1 MDAFAAYMEYHI
13 VMAPPN
19 IRPVTPHALI
29 ADVMGDRF
37 DQGPD
42 YTNWRPAGSGD
53 WLLIHTTGGAGRLAA
68 QASGHCY
75 DVNPGDVILYSP
87 GDPQDY
93 ATAPSPGRW
102 QLQWAHFHPRP
113 EWRAWLHWPEILPG
127 VGHRRITA
135 PETAA
140 ALTAALDRM
149 IAHRRQPW
157 EGARDLAMNALEE
170 ALLWIETTARADA
183 HWQLDPACAARWI
196 ISPPTP
202 PHLSTSPPSPPTVP
216 YRPRASG
223 TSSPPPPASA
233 PNTTPRNL
241 NSAKPPNSSPTPALT
256 SPKWPPPPASPIPF
270 TFQNASAATSVTR
283 RRGTRSSKRLI
294 GGRAHSF
301 ACCLSLKGK

>member
-183 HWQLDPACAARWI
+183 HWQLDPRVRRALDYLAAH
-196 ISPPTP
+196 PAAPF
-202 PHLSTSPPSPPTVP
+202 HL
-216 YRPRASG
+216 
-223 TSSPPPPASA
+223 
-233 PNTTPRNL
+233 
-241 NSAKPPNSSPTPALT
+241 PALAAHCAL
-256 SPKWPPPPASPIPF
+256 SPSRLGHLFTAATGLSPQHYAEELKLREAAQLL
-270 TFQNASAATSVTR
+270 THTGLNVAEVAAATSFADPLYF
-283 RRGTRSSKRLI
+283 SKRFRRHF
-294 GGRAHSF
+294 GHPPSRHA
-301 ACCLSLKGK
+301 KQ